1 VNSAAGFPF
10 TRIAV
15 AVALSILVHSLLL
28 WQWPKLDLASQQELL
43 PPLQAKLEP
52 LPKLAAVPVPRKSRP
67 RRAARVEPMVKPV
80 VATPAVIADA
90 TSAVAAVAAA
100 ASAVDATSSLA
111 PTPTT
116 TEEAASPPL
125 LPKHAQLHF
134 AVQYGG
140 GTFKVGEVSHE
151 LENIDGHYSLRAIT
165 RTTGVVG
172 IFKSYRLTQSSSG
185 SVTKQGLRP
194 ESYDESKTDSS
205 GTQTSSARFDWDG
218 NKIYFSDGSVSKLLE
233 QAQDALSLP
242 YQLSQLPL
250 NLAHFPIALS
260 NGKNIRQHYLAVGDE
275 GTISTTMGELRTVT
289 LYKVHGANEE
299 GLIIWL
305 ALEYRLLPVKI
316 LYLDKSGEI
325 SANMVITDIRVSD
338 E

>member
-1 VNSAAGFPF
+1 VNAAAGFPLK
-10 TRIAV
+10 RIAA

-28 WQWPKLDLASQQELL
+28 WQWPKLDLDSFREPL

-52 LPKLAAVPVPRKSRP
+52 LPKLAPVPRKAKT
-67 RRAARVEPMVKPV
+67 RRAAQAKSSVEPV
-80 VATPAVIADA
+80 VAAPAAP
-90 TSAVAAVAAA
+90 AAIAA
-100 ASAVDATSSLA
+100 ASAVAAASETDSTDSPA
-111 PTPTT
+111 PGAI
-116 TEEAASPPL
+116 EEAVSPPL

-140 GTFKVGEVSHE
+140 GTFKVGEISHE
-151 LENIDGHYSLRAIT
+151 LDNIDGRYSLRAVT
-165 RTTGVVG
+165 RTTGLVG
-172 IFKSYRLTQSSSG
+172 IFKNYQLSQSSSG
-185 SVTKQGLRP
+185 SLTKQGLRP
-194 ESYDESKTDSS
+194 EIYEEIKTDSS
-205 GTQTSSARFDWDG
+205 GTQTSSARFDWEEH
-218 NKIYFSDGSVSKLLE
+218 KIHFADGSVSKLPE
-233 QAQDALSLP
+233 QAQDVLSLP

-250 NLAHFPIALS
+250 NLGNFQITLS

-275 GTISTTMGELRTVT
+275 GTITTAMGELRTVT
-289 LYKVHGANEE
+289 LHKVHGANEE

-316 LYLDKSGEI
+316 LYLDKSGEV